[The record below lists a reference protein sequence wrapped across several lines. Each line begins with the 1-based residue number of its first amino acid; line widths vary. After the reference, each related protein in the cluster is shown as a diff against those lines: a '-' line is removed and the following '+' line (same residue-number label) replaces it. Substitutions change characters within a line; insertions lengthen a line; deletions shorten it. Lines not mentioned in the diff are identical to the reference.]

1 MRVLV
6 VACALA
12 LRLAPEKATVLSS
25 ANSSAKAPPLSKTPW
40 GEKWSLPYRQ
50 PMPNMQNTQYSA
62 DFHIGDITMRGI
74 FDTGSFELLVLSE
87 KCEHCSKTPYD
98 AEKSPTFQP
107 NGTVVQ
113 HVFGSGPCLSMKG
126 YEQVSVGPM
135 SAEHMTFYEIVQ
147 HNIPV
152 FEGASFSAIVGLGD
166 GPNEEDK
173 SLLQKFGV
181 SEFSICLE
189 RASGAPGW
197 ITWGGELTP
206 EQKEKKA
213 IALPVLGEHH
223 WAVHMT
229 GFGIGPQA
237 VTCQDGCGA
246 ILDSGTSLIAAPT
259 PALMALSMVLPP
271 IHEDCSNL
279 DSLPDLVFMLNG
291 HELSLPP
298 EAYVLRLTGTL
309 VEAQSVWDILY
320 FRPKVMK
327 LDQCMPAFMQIDR
340 TTQFGPLWILGMPFF
355 RFFHSSFHIDE
366 EDREKRTVFLMGADE
381 KCQITDLES
390 EQMEGYE
397 EPSEKGTHVPNMVA
411 LQKNNKTA
419 EGAKEGKSAAGVRT
433 VYRSRRT
440 KQVPLQ
446 IDPSTL
452 LRPLRMG
459 DSEKG
464 KAGDHITL

>member
-1 MRVLV
+1 MRVLL
-6 VACALA
+6 VAGALA
-12 LRLAPEKATVLSS
+12 LRLANDA
-25 ANSSAKAPPLSKTPW
+25 AAPPLSKTPW

-50 PMPNMQNTQYSA
+50 PMANMQNTQYSA
-62 DFHIGDITMRGI
+62 EFNIGSITMKGI

-98 AEKSPTFQP
+98 AEKSPTFKP

-135 SAEHMTFYEIVQ
+135 SATKMTFYEIVQ

-166 GPNEEDK
+166 GPSEEDK

-181 SEFSICLE
+181 NEFSICLE

-197 ITWGGELTP
+197 ITWGGELTK
-206 EQKEKKA
+206 EQKNTKA

-229 GFGIGPQA
+229 GLGIGPQA

-271 IHEDCSNL
+271 INEDCSNL

-355 RFFHSSFHIDE
+355 RFFHSSFHIDPE
-366 EDREKRTVFLMGADE
+366 NRENRTIFLMGADE
-381 KCQITDLES
+381 KCAVTDLDS
-390 EQMEGYE
+390 EQVEDYK
-397 EPSEKGTHVPNMVA
+397 EPPENGNHVANMGVL
-411 LQKNNKTA
+411 LQKDNKTHA
-419 EGAKEGKSAAGVRT
+419 SATEGKSAAGVRT
-433 VYRSRRT
+433 IYRSKRAK
-440 KQVPLQ
+440 KQVPLS
-446 IDPSTL
+446 IDPKTL
-452 LRPLRMG
+452 LRPLKMG
-459 DSEKG
+459 DAD
-464 KAGDHITL
+464 KADKDAHITI

>member
-1 MRVLV
+1 MRVVLL
-6 VACALA
+6 ASALA
-12 LRLAPEKATVLSS
+12 LRLANNA
-25 ANSSAKAPPLSKTPW
+25 AGAPALSKQPW

-62 DFHIGDITMRGI
+62 DFNIGGITMRGI

-87 KCEHCSKTPYD
+87 KCEHCSVTPYD
-98 AEKSPTFQP
+98 AEKSTTFKP

-135 SAEHMTFYEIVQ
+135 SASKMTFYEIVQ

-181 SEFSICLE
+181 NEFSICLE

-197 ITWGGELTP
+197 ITWGGELTK
-206 EQKEKKA
+206 EMKEKKA

-223 WAVHMT
+223 WAVDMT

-271 IHEDCSNL
+271 INEDCSNL

-309 VEAQSVWDILY
+309 VESKSVWDILY

-355 RFFHSSFHIDE
+355 RFFHSSFHIDPE
-366 EDREKRTVFLMGADE
+366 NRENRTIFLMGADE
-381 KCQITDLES
+381 KCGITDLES
-390 EQMEGYE
+390 EQMEGYKQPPE
-397 EPSEKGTHVPNMVA
+397 EGTHVPNMVA
-411 LQKNNKTA
+411 LQKDNKTHA
-419 EGAKEGKSAAGVRT
+419 AAAKEGKSAAGVRT

-440 KQVPLQ
+440 KQVPLS
-446 IDPSTL
+446 IDPKTL
-452 LRPLRMG
+452 LKPLKMG
-459 DSEKG
+459 DAEKD
-464 KAGDHITL
+464 GDTHIHL

>member
-1 MRVLV
+1 MRVALLV
-6 VACALA
+6 AGALA
-12 LRLAPEKATVLSS
+12 LRLDKPTAPA
-25 ANSSAKAPPLSKTPW
+25 LSKQPW

-50 PMPNMQNTQYSA
+50 PMANMQNTQYSA
-62 DFHIGDITMRGI
+62 EFNIGAITMRGI

-87 KCEHCSKTPYD
+87 KCEHCSNTPYD
-98 AEKSPTFQP
+98 AEKSPTFKP

-135 SAEHMTFYEIVQ
+135 SATKMTFYEIVQ

-152 FEGASFSAIVGLGD
+152 FEGASFTAIVGLGD

-181 SEFSICLE
+181 NEFSICLE

-197 ITWGGELTP
+197 ITWGGELTK
-206 EQKEKKA
+206 EQKNTKA

-229 GFGIGPQA
+229 GLGIGPQA

-271 IHEDCSNL
+271 INEDCSNL
-279 DSLPDLVFMLNG
+279 DSLPDLVFILNG

-355 RFFHSSFHIDE
+355 RFFHSSFHIDPE
-366 EDREKRTVFLMGADE
+366 NRENRTIFLMGADE
-381 KCQITDLES
+381 KCAVTDLDS
-390 EQMEGYE
+390 EQVEDYK
-397 EPSEKGTHVPNMVA
+397 EPPENGNHVANMGVL
-411 LQKNNKTA
+411 LQKDNKTHA
-419 EGAKEGKSAAGVRT
+419 SATEGKSAAGVRT
-433 VYRSRRT
+433 IYRSKRAK
-440 KQVPLQ
+440 KQVPLS
-446 IDPSTL
+446 IDPKTL
-452 LRPLRMG
+452 LRPLKMG
-459 DSEKG
+459 DAD
-464 KAGDHITL
+464 KADKDAHITI